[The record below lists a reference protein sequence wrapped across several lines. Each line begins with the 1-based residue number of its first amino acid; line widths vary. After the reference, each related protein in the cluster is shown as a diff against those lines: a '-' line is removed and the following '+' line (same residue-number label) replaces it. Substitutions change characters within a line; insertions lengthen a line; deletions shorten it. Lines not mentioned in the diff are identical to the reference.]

1 MPDNELKHSNPKKH
15 QGVIVIVVLVTTLL
29 DAMSI
34 GLIIPVTPDLI
45 MSVAPKLNFADA
57 ATLSGLLISLFA
69 LMQLFFGPFFGT
81 LSDQVGRRRIFL
93 FLLVTI
99 IVYHLIFALGQSLWL
114 LFLGRLIGG
123 VGAATNPIAV
133 AILADVS
140 APKERAVKFG
150 YLGAAFGLG
159 FVICLIRELILQFGS
174 FLKFHYHII

>member
-1 MPDNELKHSNPKKH
+1 MPDNDLKHSNPKKH

-93 FLLVTI
+93 FLPVSYT
-99 IVYHLIFALGQSLWL
+99 HL
-114 LFLGRLIGG
+114 
-123 VGAATNPIAV
+123 
-133 AILADVS
+133 
-140 APKERAVKFG
+140 RAH
-150 YLGAAFGLG
+150 
-159 FVICLIRELILQFGS
+159 ETS
-174 FLKFHYHII
+174 